1 MPFGASRVKI
11 PRNPAADAAI
21 PGTVNDRNRP
31 TIDRRTLLAS
41 AAALAGASAF
51 PGRAAA
57 QAAPVTIRVAATAND
72 TYAEAY
78 YAFDRGTFAKA
89 GLDVGIT
96 TFTNGATATQA
107 VVGGSA
113 DIGISNVVQIATAV
127 QKGIPIRYFAGGGL
141 YTTDE
146 PTTALVV
153 GANATIKDAKGFE
166 GQTIGVSTLKDTSFI
181 ATKGWLI
188 DHGADATKINF
199 IEMPFAVMGPALERG
214 TVAGA
219 VISEPSLSAARAA
232 GARIFAK
239 SYDAIATKFLISGWF
254 TTLDYAQKNPAAVK
268 SFGRAIYATA
278 AWANGHRPDSAT
290 ILAKYAK
297 LDLAVAQR
305 MTRCQYA
312 EDLDLKLLQPGIDA
326 AVRFGAMDKPIAAT
340 DIVIPL

>member
-1 MPFGASRVKI
+1 MQRRSI
-11 PRNPAADAAI
+11 IAI
-21 PGTVNDRNRP
+21 L
-31 TIDRRTLLAS
+31 ILAL
-41 AAALAGASAF
+41 AAAGSL
-51 PGRAAA
+51 PGRALA
-57 QAAPVTIRVAATAND
+57 QPAPITIRVAATAND

-78 YAFDRGTFAKA
+78 YAFDRGAFAKA
-89 GLDVGIT
+89 GLDVQIA
-96 TFTNGATATQA
+96 TFTNGATVTQA
-107 VVGGSA
+107 VVSGAA
-113 DIGISNVVQIATAV
+113 DVGISNVVQIATAV

-153 GANATIKDAKGFE
+153 GNASPMHDAKDFE

-181 ATKGWLI
+181 ATKGWLA
-188 DHGADATKINF
+188 DHGADVSKIHF

-239 SYDAIATKFLISGWF
+239 SYDAIAPKFLISGWF
-254 TTLDYAQKNPAAVK
+254 TTLDYAQKNPAAIKAFAQV
-268 SFGRAIYATA
+268 IYATA
-278 AWANGHRPDSAT
+278 KWANGHRADSAQ

-297 LDLAVAQR
+297 LDLDVAQR

-312 EDLDLKLLQPGIDA
+312 ENLDPKLLQPGIDA
-326 AVRFGAMDKPIAAT
+326 AVRFGAMDKPITAAEIIT
-340 DIVIPL
+340 PG